1 MKKMYNIAVDFAT
14 FSQVLKEVKRHAK
27 VTQILEQI
35 GVISIEADDAQLK
48 SVKKI
53 KGVLS
58 VEEDRENKIQ

>member
-1 MKKMYNIAVDFAT
+1 MKKKYNIAVDFAT
-14 FSQVLKEVKRHAK
+14 FNQVLKEVKRHAK

-48 SVKKI
+48 FIKKV

-58 VEEDRENKIQ
+58 VEEDRQNKIQ